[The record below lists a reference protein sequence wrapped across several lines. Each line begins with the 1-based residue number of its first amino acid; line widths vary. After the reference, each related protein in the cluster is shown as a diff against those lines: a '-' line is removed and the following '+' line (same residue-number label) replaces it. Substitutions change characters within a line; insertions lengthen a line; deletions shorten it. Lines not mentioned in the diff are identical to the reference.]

1 MNLRM
6 VGGMVVFVSLRSKVV
21 WFMVSKALL
30 KSIAVAMVR
39 RGGFCLLN
47 PAAMWSVNWCS
58 AVTVECFCLK
68 PC

>member
-6 VGGMVVFVSLRSKVV
+6 VGGMVVFISFWSKVV

-30 KSIAVAMVR
+30 RSIAVAMVL
-39 RGGFCLLN
+39 RGGLCWLN
-47 PAAMWSVNWCS
+47 PVAMWSVSWCN
-58 AVTVECFCLK
+58 AVTVECLFLK